1 MIGAFKIGVS
11 LIGSFL
17 AAGFLSK
24 SLSVAG
30 ILKVI
35 SPESVEFVTAFKPTA
50 SPFQGEL

>member
-1 MIGAFKIGVS
+1 MIGAFKVGVS
-11 LIGSFL
+11 LVGSCL

-35 SPESVEFVTAFKPTA
+35 SPESVESVTALKPTA
-50 SPFQGEL
+50 YPFQGEL

>member
-1 MIGAFKIGVS
+1 MISAFKIVVS

-17 AAGFLSK
+17 AAVFLSN

-30 ILKVI
+30 LSEVI

-50 SPFQGEL
+50 SPFQG